1 MTAIDLSSFAGL
13 TAMVLLTFNVL
24 LGLLVKTNYNP
35 RLQWPRRK
43 LPWPL
48 FKIHN
53 WTAYLAIAVAVL
65 HPTILLFSST
75 AGIKPGDILMP
86 IHSPG
91 QTFYNTLGALAFY
104 TFALVVVT
112 SYFRPRMGYRPWKKL
127 HYLAYLAAAIMFV
140 HGTLIDPDLK
150 NRPTDFLD
158 GEKLLVEGCGVL
170 VLAGSLWRWRRGSEK
185 QRWRKKHAE
194 GSNQRSAVSG
204 QLLK

>member
-13 TAMVLLTFNVL
+13 TAMSLFTLNLL

-35 RLQWPRRK
+35 QRQWPRRK
-43 LPWPL
+43 LPVPL

-53 WTAYLAIAVAVL
+53 WTAYVALAVAAL

-75 AGIKPGDILMP
+75 AGFKLIDILAP
-86 IHSPG
+86 LHSPH
-91 QTFYNTLGALAFY
+91 QTLYNNLGALTFY

-112 SYFRPRMGYRPWKKL
+112 SYFRPRLGYRPWKKL
-127 HYLAYLAAAIMFV
+127 HYFAYVAAALMFV

-158 GEKLLVEGCGVL
+158 GEKLLVEGCFVL
-170 VLAGSLWRWRRGSEK
+170 ALAGSFWRMRRGSEK
-185 QRWRKKHAE
+185 QRW
-194 GSNQRSAVSG
+194 
-204 QLLK
+204 LKLGTINAAARVVDSSK

>member
-13 TAMVLLTFNVL
+13 TAMVLLTLNVL

-35 RLQWPRRK
+35 RLQWPGRK

-53 WTAYLAIAVAVL
+53 WTAYVAIAVVVL
-65 HPTILLFSST
+65 HPVILLFSSS
-75 AGIKPGDILMP
+75 AGFKPGDILIP
-86 IHSPG
+86 VHSPG
-91 QTFYNTLGALAFY
+91 QTVYNTLGALAFY
-104 TFALVVVT
+104 TFALVIAT
-112 SYFRPRMGYRPWKKL
+112 SYFRPKLGYRPWKKL

-158 GEKLLVEGCGVL
+158 GEKLLVEGCGLL
-170 VLAGSLWRWRRGSEK
+170 VLAGSIWRWRRGSEK
-185 QRWRKKHAE
+185 QRWRKAHAAGDA
-194 GSNQRSAVSG
+194 GSERAA
-204 QLLK
+204 